1 MNDTVEPVALVVD
14 DNQLNSGLAGHMLK
28 RLGWRSEMAGSG
40 EEALRRLAEQH
51 FDMVLLDLRMPMMS
65 GEEVCRRIREEL
77 GNTSLPVIAYTAHGM
92 PEERSRMLQAGFSGL
107 LIKPI
112 SFDDVRR
119 VCRDVGLGQGLHTR
133 QAVA

>member
-1 MNDTVEPVALVVD
+1 MTDTAQPVALVVD

-28 RLGWRSEMAGSG
+28 RLGWRCEVAATG
-40 EEALRRLAEQH
+40 EEALRRIQETH
-51 FDMVLLDLRMPMMS
+51 FDLVLLDLRMPMMS
-65 GEEVCRRIREEL
+65 GEEVCRRIRVEL

-92 PEERSRMLQAGFSGL
+92 PEERSRMLQAGFNGL

-119 VCRDVGLGQGLHTR
+119 VCHDVGLGHGLSSH
-133 QAVA
+133 QAVL

>member
-1 MNDTVEPVALVVD
+1 MTEQLEPVALVVD

-28 RLGWRSEMAGSG
+28 RLGWRSACAASG
-40 EEALRRLAEQH
+40 EEALRMLAEQH
-51 FDMVLLDLRMPMMS
+51 FDLVLLDLRMPAMS
-65 GEEVCRRIREEL
+65 GEEVCRRIRSDL
-77 GNTSLPVIAYTAHGM
+77 GNTSLPVVAYTAHGM
-92 PEERSRMLQAGFSGL
+92 PEERSRMLQAGFNGL

-119 VCRDVGLGQGLHTR
+119 VCKDIGLGFGLHTR

>member
-1 MNDTVEPVALVVD
+1 MTEQLEPVALVVD

-28 RLGWRSEMAGSG
+28 RLGWRSACAASG
-40 EEALRRLAEQH
+40 EEALRMLAEQH
-51 FDMVLLDLRMPMMS
+51 FDLVLLDLRMPAMS
-65 GEEVCRRIREEL
+65 GEEVCRRIRSDL
-77 GNTSLPVIAYTAHGM
+77 GNTSLPVV
-92 PEERSRMLQAGFSGL
+92 EERSRMLQAGFNGL

-119 VCRDVGLGQGLHTR
+119 VCKDIGLGFGLHTR